1 VEAFVV
7 SVIDD
12 LRSAQQ
18 QALTRLNELKPLVE
32 EYEELRR
39 EVKRLGLT
47 EAALTNGGGAT
58 KPAKKPAASP
68 AKRPAARRTARRSTT
83 SANGAEVTEVRRET
97 SKPTT
102 TAAPSAGRSKPQR
115 SPGRPHSSTRVD
127 DIARLVAQQPGVTVA
142 EIGRSLDVDATSL
155 YRPLRR
161 LISEGRLRKDGPAL
175 HPPAQ

>member
-1 VEAFVV
+1 VEALVV

-18 QALTRLNELKPLVE
+18 QALTRLNELKPLVD

-47 EAALTNGGGAT
+47 DAALTNGGGAS
-58 KPAKKPAASP
+58 KRAKTDGSP
-68 AKRPAARRTARRSTT
+68 ARRPAARRSTT
-83 SANGAEVTEVRRET
+83 AANGAGVTEARRQA

-102 TAAPSAGRSKPQR
+102 TAAPSARRSKPQR
-115 SPGRPHSSTRVD
+115 SPSRPRSSARVD

-142 EIGRSLDVDATSL
+142 EIGRSLGVDPTSL
-155 YRPLRR
+155 YRPVRR
-161 LISEGRLRKDGPAL
+161 LISEGQVRKDGPAL

>member
-1 VEAFVV
+1 M

-18 QALTRLNELKPLVE
+18 QALTRLNELKPLVD

-47 EAALTNGGGAT
+47 DAALTNGGGASKRAKT
-58 KPAKKPAASP
+58 GAAPAR
-68 AKRPAARRTARRSTT
+68 RPAARRTARRSTT
-83 SANGAEVTEVRRET
+83 AASGGGVTETRRQV

-102 TAAPSAGRSKPQR
+102 TAAPSARTSKPQR
-115 SPGRPHSSTRVD
+115 SRSRSGSSTRVD

-142 EIGRSLDVDATSL
+142 EIGRSLGVDPTSL
-155 YRPLRR
+155 YRPVRR

-175 HPPAQ
+175 QPPAQ